1 MKKVL
6 IITLISGREITR
18 DLTLMNVGAPIGAT
32 ANAPEYAQLC
42 SAISSNGY
50 TDTELVNEMQYT
62 HIAPSQIA
70 TVTVKFEK

>member
-6 IITLISGREITR
+6 TITLNSGRIITR
-18 DLTLMNVGAPIGAT
+18 DLTLMNIGAPIGAM
-32 ANAPEYAQLC
+32 ANDESYARLC
-42 SAISSNGY
+42 QTICVNGY
-50 TDTELVNEMQYT
+50 TDIDLVSEMQYT

>member
-6 IITLISGREITR
+6 TITLITGREITR
-18 DLTLMNVGAPIGAT
+18 DLTLMNIGAPIGAT
-32 ANAPEYAQLC
+32 ANDQSYAMLC
-42 SAISSNGY
+42 QSISMNGY
-50 TDTELVNEMQYT
+50 TDPELVSEMQYT